1 MYIFLFY
8 SLAIFPLQKI
18 PICPRVGVSYEGFFL
33 FTYLH
38 ATILRLHM
46 FAPTP
51 SVLLLYHIYN
61 ISKSWNNSSS
71 VHFVLIDC
79 SIAGNS
85 ILIEKEVTKVTT
97 KNTLVE
103 VRIFL
108 GIWVSQTRTSFE
120 AFLTLLNQNE

>member
-38 ATILRLHM
+38 ATTLRLHM

-51 SVLLLYHIYN
+51 SVLLLYHIYLLTYMGVFSFAARS
-61 ISKSWNNSSS
+61 SK
-71 VHFVLIDC
+71 L
-79 SIAGNS
+79 AGYGLDPDS
-85 ILIEKEVTKVTT
+85 G
-97 KNTLVE
+97 
-103 VRIFL
+103 
-108 GIWVSQTRTSFE
+108 GII
-120 AFLTLLNQNE
+120 

>member
-1 MYIFLFY
+1 MPFLLALHSGHLEYGRSLMMLKRILLFNTFINTIKRTSCYIFLFY

-51 SVLLLYHIYN
+51 SVLLLYQIYTFLHF
-61 ISKSWNNSSS
+61 KRLKFSSS
-71 VHFVLIDC
+71 TMHLVLIVFLLANQ
-79 SIAGNS
+79 S
-85 ILIEKEVTKVTT
+85 LI
-97 KNTLVE
+97 
-103 VRIFL
+103 
-108 GIWVSQTRTSFE
+108 SF
-120 AFLTLLNQNE
+120 